1 MRTCVR
7 IVIVCV
13 HLPRFELVVA
23 AGGRQGLLGE
33 PVALAPEPGG
43 VQALGE
49 VSPAAEA
56 FGVRR
61 GMRLG
66 EALARCQRLVLVP
79 PDPVRVADAWEA
91 ALAGPGGIG
100 ARVEAARVGLACFSA
115 DGLARL
121 HGGLDGTLR
130 QTREALRRSV
140 RLGAGPTRFVSA
152 VAASRARAG
161 RPAIVRSPRE
171 LAGSPIALLA

>member
-13 HLPRFELVVA
+13 YLPRFELVVA
-23 AGGRQGLLGE
+23 AGGRSGLLGE

-43 VQALGE
+43 DQGVGE

-56 FGVRR
+56 FGVRP

-91 ALAGPGGIG
+91 KLVALEEIG
-100 ARVEAARVGLACFSA
+100 AAVEPARAGLACFAA
-115 DGLARL
+115 D
-121 HGGLDGTLR
+121 
-130 QTREALRRSV
+130 
-140 RLGAGPTRFVSA
+140 
-152 VAASRARAG
+152 
-161 RPAIVRSPRE
+161 
-171 LAGSPIALLA
+171 